1 MYLRYHS
8 SSSSRSTRNAFNFG
22 SYGSASSISVLLTA
36 ALLQLAGYA
45 TGETESELTR
55 TGECD
60 ATDMFCFADD
70 PMKSTVVR
78 IAKSIF
84 LFVVYLSIC
93 MTVANIYIGKRRA
106 RDTFTCFA
114 LLGMVVIQY
123 YTLWIASMKSF
134 PLRGTDIVRYDCK
147 QSNKGGKR
155 ANDDIRNHTINPCWC
170 HAGAT

>member
-1 MYLRYHS
+1 M
-8 SSSSRSTRNAFNFG
+8 
-22 SYGSASSISVLLTA
+22 LTA

-93 MTVANIYIGKRRA
+93 MTVANIYVGKRRA

-147 QSNKGGKR
+147 QSNKGDESHPNYRSRYVAKEIKKTVKAASSPSFLR
-155 ANDDIRNHTINPCWC
+155 RC
-170 HAGAT
+170 HHSNGASSS